1 MHASAA
7 VPQPT
12 SYLDYLVHYA
22 LATPDADAVWFE
34 GVTLSYRELA
44 ARVDELAA
52 ALTSLGAGPGVRVA
66 TLCTPRPEYLI
77 SLLAT
82 MRTGAV
88 WIGLNPKYTLSEL
101 RHVATDS
108 RPALFLSLDA
118 VDGRE
123 YGDDVT
129 ALAIEVGALGAY
141 RIGPRTRASALLDL
155 PDPDFIPRPDSYPA
169 LRATDPA
176 TIVYTS
182 GSSGAPKGAVLS
194 HGGLV
199 YAARVEADVLGIR
212 APRVPCNLPINHVAC
227 LADLTGTTLAA
238 GGMLALL
245 EQFDP
250 ASLLAL
256 VPELGLTNLMTVP
269 TILQLIAAQPEF
281 TDTDLSTLK
290 RVVWGGAPLPF
301 DVIRAYR
308 ARGIPLM
315 TVYGM
320 TETIASIT
328 FTRDGDSDEVLAETV
343 GRFDPGMEVRL
354 ADERGPVK
362 QGEQGEVQVRH
373 SGLFLE
379 YFGNP
384 TGTAGAY
391 TDDGWFKTGDV
402 GVLNAD
408 GTLRLVGRMS
418 DMIKSGGYNVYPREI
433 ELRLETRD
441 DVSLAA
447 VIGRPDDTF
456 GEVGVAYVVPAAGR
470 QPDAAALRAYAKE
483 HLANYKVPKEIVIV
497 DALPLLPVGKVD
509 KQQLRRLARA

>member
-1 MHASAA
+1 MHATAA

-12 SYLDYLVHYA
+12 SYLDYLDHYA
-22 LATPDADAVWFE
+22 RATPDADAVWFE
-34 GVTLSYRELA
+34 GVTVSYRELA
-44 ARVDELAA
+44 ERVADLAA
-52 ALTSLGAGPGVRVA
+52 TLAALGAAPGVRVA
-66 TLCTPRPEYLI
+66 TLCTPRPEYLV

-82 MRTGAV
+82 MRTGAI

-101 RHVATDS
+101 RHVATDAQPS
-108 RPALFLSLDA
+108 VFLSLDA

-123 YGDDVT
+123 YGADIT
-129 ALAIEVGALGAY
+129 ALAAEVGARGAF
-141 RIGPRTRASALLDL
+141 RIGPRTVASELREL
-155 PDPDFIPRPDSYPA
+155 PEPGTPPASFPELRP
-169 LRATDPA
+169 TDPA

-182 GSSGAPKGAVLS
+182 GSSGSPKGAVLS

-281 TDTDLSTLK
+281 ASTDLSTLQ
-290 RVVWGGAPLPF
+290 RVVWGGAPLPIG
-301 DVIRAYR
+301 VIRTYR
-308 ARGIPLM
+308 DRGIPLM

-354 ADERGPVK
+354 ADERGPV
-362 QGEQGEVQVRH
+362 GPGVQGEVQVRH

-384 TGTAGAY
+384 AGTAAAY
-391 TDDGWFKTGDV
+391 TADGWFKTGDV
-402 GVLNAD
+402 GVLGDD

-433 ELRLETRD
+433 ELRIEAHD
-441 DVSLAA
+441 DVALAA

-470 QPDAAALRAYAKE
+470 APAAEALREYARE
-483 HLANYKVPKEIVIV
+483 HLANYKVPKAFVIV

-509 KQQLRRLARA
+509 KQQLRRLAST